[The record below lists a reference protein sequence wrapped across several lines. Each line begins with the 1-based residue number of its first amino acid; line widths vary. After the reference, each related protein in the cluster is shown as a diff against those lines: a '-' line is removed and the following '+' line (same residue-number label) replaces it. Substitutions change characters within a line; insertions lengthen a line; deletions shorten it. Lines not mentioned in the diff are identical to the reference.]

1 MDPQHWTER
10 TSSAISAAADA
21 AAVAG
26 HPQIEPLHV
35 ALAALED
42 AAGVARAAVL
52 RAGGG
57 DEGAVASLRR
67 TLARAAG
74 RLPAVRP
81 PPEGTPSASPSLV
94 KVLRRGATRMKER
107 GDTFLAV
114 DTLWLACLEDPK
126 VRSSDVLLVRA
137 AAFSWRRRKC
147 ARRVSA
153 ATPRAK
159 RPRARRATPHAAF
172 AARSRPRWRTRRAR
186 LASTHFPLPSPRTN
200 DADTAP
206 PPVSSTRAH
215 TAGG

>member
-57 DEGAVASLRR
+57 DESAVASLRR

-81 PPEGTPSASPSLV
+81 PPEGTSSASPSLV

-126 VRSSDVLLVRA
+126 
-137 AAFSWRRRKC
+137 
-147 ARRVSA
+147 AR
-153 ATPRAK
+153 
-159 RPRARRATPHAAF
+159 
-172 AARSRPRWRTRRAR
+172 
-186 LASTHFPLPSPRTN
+186 
-200 DADTAP
+200 
-206 PPVSSTRAH
+206 
-215 TAGG
+215 

>member
-10 TSSAISAAADA
+10 TSSAISAAAEA
-21 AAVAG
+21 AANAG

-42 AAGVARAAVL
+42 GAGVARAAVL

-67 TLARAAG
+67 TLGRATG

-94 KVLRRGATRMKER
+94 KVLRRAAARMKER

-114 DTLWLACLEDPK
+114 DTLWLACLEDSK
-126 VRSSDVLLVRA
+126 VRDARSCAPSMRFLVGGACMRRVVRA
-137 AAFSWRRRKC
+137 ARTRSHAPRC
-147 ARRVSA
+147 AACGARSA
-153 ATPRAK
+153 LATALRTRLAARAQRAPLRNPPG
-159 RPRARRATPHAAF
+159 RPMRARR
-172 AARSRPRWRTRRAR
+172 
-186 LASTHFPLPSPRTN
+186 
-200 DADTAP
+200 
-206 PPVSSTRAH
+206 
-215 TAGG
+215 